1 MKRKHE
7 LERHNAEAKL
17 QLFKMEQQEEAESAL
32 KDQQAALEGAH
43 ESKDSTDSDQKQL
56 ESIINSGRA
65 QAMQVGETKDPPRKT
80 DPAVEAIV
88 KQKEGEVDNMKDKN
102 CSNEDKVKEML
113 KPTKVESNLKKVLKE
128 GLKEK

>member
-1 MKRKHE
+1 
-7 LERHNAEAKL
+7 
-17 QLFKMEQQEEAESAL
+17 
-32 KDQQAALEGAH
+32 
-43 ESKDSTDSDQKQL
+43 
-56 ESIINSGRA
+56 
-65 QAMQVGETKDPPRKT
+65 MQVGEAKEPPRKT

-88 KQKEGEVDNMKDKN
+88 KQKEGEVDIMKDKN